1 MDYEEIDW
9 NSAAS
14 GGRIRKG
21 KCMEKIISTQEFKE
35 FVSDI
40 ILKIRNAQYESLKVV
55 NYNLICLY
63 WDIGKEI
70 YDRQNRYGWGKA
82 IVEELSVELR
92 EEFAGKSGFS
102 ARNLWRMRN
111 FYITFQ
117 DDEKVPPSVAEISW
131 TKIYV
136 ILEKCK
142 NEQEREFYFKLTRKY
157 GWTKEILIHN
167 ISIKT
172 YEKFLLNQTN
182 FDNQLPE
189 EYKRQAKLAIKDEY
203 TFDFMEL
210 STKHSEYELEQE
222 LVRHIQKFLSEMGG
236 MFAFIG
242 NQYKIIVNG
251 DEFFI
256 DLLLYHR
263 KLRCLVAIELKIGK
277 FEPADIGQLQFYL
290 TALNEQERLPE
301 ENEAI
306 GIIICRSKNRTVVE
320 YALKSATVPMGVATY
335 KISNEL
341 PEDMRKLLP
350 EPNEI
355 ARRLDEIE

>member
-1 MDYEEIDW
+1 MKNI
-9 NSAAS
+9 AT
-14 GGRIRKG
+14 
-21 KCMEKIISTQEFKE
+21 TQEFRK

-40 ILKIRNAQYESLKVV
+40 IQKIKDAQYESLKFV

-63 WDIGKEI
+63 WDIGREI
-70 YDRQNRYGWGKA
+70 CVRQNEYGWGKA
-82 IVEELSVELR
+82 IVEELSAELQ
-92 EEFAGKSGFS
+92 EEFFGKSGFS

-117 DDEKVPPSVAEISW
+117 DNKEVPPLVAEISC
-131 TKIYV
+131 TKIYLV
-136 ILEKCK
+136 LEKCK
-142 NEQEREFYFKLTRKY
+142 NSQEREFYFKMTRKY
-157 GWTKEILIHN
+157 GWTKEVLIHN

-182 FDNQLPE
+182 FEEQLSE
-189 EYKRQAKLAIKDEY
+189 EYRNQAKLAVKDEY

-210 STKHSEYELEQE
+210 SVKHSERELEQE
-222 LVRHIQKFLSEMGG
+222 LIQHIQKFLSEMGG

-242 NQYKIIVNG
+242 NQYKIVVGG

-277 FEPADIGQLQFYL
+277 FEPSDMGQLQFYM
-290 TALNEQERLPE
+290 TALNEQEKLPE
-301 ENEAI
+301 ENESI

-341 PEDMRKLLP
+341 PINMRELLP
-350 EPNEI
+350 EPEEI
-355 ARRLDEIE
+355 ARRLDEIEG